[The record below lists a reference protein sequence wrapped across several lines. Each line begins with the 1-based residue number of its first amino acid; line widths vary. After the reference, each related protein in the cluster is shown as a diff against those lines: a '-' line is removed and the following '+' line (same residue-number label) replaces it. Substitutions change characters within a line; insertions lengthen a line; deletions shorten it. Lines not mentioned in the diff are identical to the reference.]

1 MPVYGKCPRCEQMV
15 NSLNISTVEARS
27 GSKTYNAATFLC
39 PHCQTVLGAGI
50 DPVAVA
56 SDAAQRGV
64 QAVYDAAGRL
74 GKRFDEVEEYLK
86 NLVRD
91 RKP

>member
-1 MPVYGKCPRCEQMV
+1 
-15 NSLNISTVEARS
+15 
-27 GSKTYNAATFLC
+27 
-39 PHCQTVLGAGI
+39 VLGAGI
-50 DPVAVA
+50 DPIAEA